1 MGIVTHRAPSTK
13 GRPETADGWTS
24 SGLTAMVIRGLEARR
39 PDLLPPLLVMPEC
52 THTARAPAGFKR
64 DLLAKAY
71 EAGGPAL
78 ILDLREDLKR
88 VGFDPILHVLRRSRT
103 PGILAEKWERFERY
117 THSTNRLV
125 LAPDGPCAFE
135 TLRYKTSEGETHPAE
150 DLLMLGVVTTIL
162 EQIGAEDV
170 SIKLT
175 PKRGEPLTLVNAG
188 RIEIGDDRLPV
199 SSAVGRIEWRQFNPQ
214 RPDDGDAERLIVYGG
229 NEEQPVTGA
238 ITRLISTDVARVWAW
253 PVISQELG
261 QSVRSLQRSL
271 SNEET
276 SLSELVR
283 AVRVREACRLLEA
296 GELSLT
302 QIGFWC
308 GFSDS
313 AHFSRDFKK
322 SLGMPPSVYR
332 ASSVG

>member
-39 PDLLPPLLVMPEC
+39 PDLLPPSLVMPEC

-64 DLLAKAY
+64 GLLAKAY

-117 THSTNRLV
+117 TPSTNRLV
-125 LAPDGPCAFE
+125 LAPDGPCALE

-170 SIKLT
+170 SVKLT

-188 RIEIGDDRLPV
+188 RIEVGHDRLPV
-199 SSAVGRIEWRQFNPQ
+199 SSAVGRIEWRKFEPQ
-214 RPDDGDAERLIVYGG
+214 KPDDRDAERLIVYGG

-271 SNEET
+271 SKEET